1 MSTQTQFEHRPVLLE
16 ESVDA
21 LAIRPDG
28 VYVDATFGRGGH
40 TALMLERLGP
50 EGLVLAIDKDP
61 QAIEAARIHFAAES
75 RLRLHHGSFAEL
87 GEFVEACGL
96 MGQVDG
102 VLMDLGVSSPQLDD
116 ARRGFSFMREGPLD
130 MRMDT
135 SRGESAAQWLAHA
148 KEGEIAKVLKE
159 YGEERFSKRI
169 ARAIVAAR
177 EEGEIATT
185 AQLAAI
191 VAAAVPVKEKDK
203 HPATRSFQAIRIFV
217 NGELD
222 DLRVC
227 LDQVVDV
234 LRRGGRLAVISFHS
248 LEDRIVKR
256 FMRDQARGDDFP
268 PGLPV
273 TADQLKPKLKT
284 VGKAI
289 RPGAEEVAANPRAR
303 SSVLRVAEKL

>member
-1 MSTQTQFEHRPVLLE
+1 M
-16 ESVDA
+16 
-21 LAIRPDG
+21 AIRPDG

-50 EGLVLAIDKDP
+50 EGRLLAIDKDP
-61 QAIEAARIHFAAES
+61 QAIEVARSRFAGEP

-87 GEFVEACGL
+87 GEFVEGCGL

-116 ARRGFSFMREGPLD
+116 ASRGFSFMREGPLD
-130 MRMDT
+130 MRMDS
-135 SRGESAAQWLAHA
+135 SRGESAAQWLARA
-148 KEGEIAKVLKE
+148 KEGEIARVLKE

-169 ARAIVAAR
+169 ARAIVTAR
-177 EEGEIATT
+177 EESEIVTT
-185 AQLAAI
+185 AQLAAL

-222 DLRVC
+222 DLRAC

-234 LRRGGRLAVISFHS
+234 LQRGGRLAVISFHS

-273 TADQLKPKLKT
+273 TADQLKPRLKI

-289 RPGAEEVAANPRAR
+289 RPGAAEVAANPRAR
-303 SSVLRVAEKL
+303 S

>member
-1 MSTQTQFEHRPVLLE
+1 M
-16 ESVDA
+16 
-21 LAIRPDG
+21 AIRPDG
-28 VYVDATFGRGGH
+28 IYVDATFGRGGH

-50 EGLVLAIDKDP
+50 EGRLLAIDKDP
-61 QAIEAARIHFAAES
+61 QAIEAARSRFAGEP

-87 GEFVEACGL
+87 GEFVEGCGL

-116 ARRGFSFMREGPLD
+116 ASRGFSFMREGPLD
-130 MRMDT
+130 MRMDS
-135 SRGESAAQWLAHA
+135 SRGESAAQWLARA

-169 ARAIVAAR
+169 ARAIVTAR
-177 EEGEIATT
+177 EESEITTT
-185 AQLAAI
+185 AQLAAL

-222 DLRVC
+222 DLRAC

-234 LRRGGRLAVISFHS
+234 LQRGGRLAVISFHS

-268 PGLPV
+268 LGLPV
-273 TADQLKPKLKT
+273 TADQLKPRLKI